1 MREGFKAILP
11 ARMLSL
17 LGQDIVNENAFI
29 NGTNC
34 NMHDHLLLLFSMRVD
49 IMVYMYA
56 SQTFDALLLELL
68 LQIVILLEIY
78 ANT

>member
-1 MREGFKAILP
+1 MREGFKAILQ
-11 ARMLSL
+11 ARMLFL
-17 LGQDIVNENAFI
+17 LAQDIVNENAFV

-56 SQTFDALLLELL
+56 SQTFDALFLEL
-68 LQIVILLEIY
+68 IVILLEIY